1 MTMEL
6 ITYCIKY
13 DTNYD
18 LMQILDE
25 IYQHNKTFY
34 ERGDH
39 TGRPFSKILFASVKK
54 SCKKYELTDGQNWMI
69 FNGSGL
75 RAYDFFKI
83 KGYDI
88 KHHQRGM
95 KTYFNHGGHGALV
108 IDHKDEMIKR
118 LANAINDLG

>member
-1 MTMEL
+1 MIMEL

-13 DTNYD
+13 NTDYD

-25 IYQHNKTFY
+25 IYQHNKSFY

-39 TGRPFSKILFASVKK
+39 TGRPFSRILFASVKK
-54 SCKKYELTDGQNWMI
+54 DCKKYELIKGQNWMI

-75 RAYDFFKI
+75 RTSEYFTM

-88 KHHQRGM
+88 KYHYPQM
-95 KTYFNHGGHGALV
+95 KTYFNHGGHGLLV
-108 IDHKDEMIKR
+108 IDHRDEMIKR